1 MKFSEIFEF
10 AMEDLGPK
18 KLGQEK
24 KSKIISR
31 DADDLQG
38 TGLKILLALLSAK
51 PYKTK
56 QYSC

>member
-18 KLGQEK
+18 KLGLEK
-24 KSKIISR
+24 KSKIIPR

-38 TGLKILLALLSAK
+38 TVLKILLALLSAK
-51 PYKTK
+51 P
-56 QYSC
+56 QSN